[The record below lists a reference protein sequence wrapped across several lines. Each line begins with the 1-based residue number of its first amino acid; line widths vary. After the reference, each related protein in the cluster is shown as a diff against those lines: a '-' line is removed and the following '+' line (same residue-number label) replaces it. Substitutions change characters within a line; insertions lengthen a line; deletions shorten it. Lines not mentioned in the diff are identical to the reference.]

1 MRQIDALRRFYR
13 GHFGR
18 VVAVLLVAGPGVL
31 YAQPNNAAT
40 PLTVGVYPVQITQN
54 EVSSP
59 ADSFMQARANELGHM
74 LATILHQR
82 QDLLVF
88 FPGIIAAHLQQQTP
102 GNPNDKNHV
111 QQLCADLA
119 MQKLLAP
126 VIEVLGG
133 APEAKQRWRM
143 LLRWLDGASGDA
155 TKSHTV
161 EFEINT
167 TLSYDLN
174 QPPAGFEAEKIISN
188 LLSKP
193 EFMLTQTPEPPAL
206 PASSALPELDSPPA
220 KKRRWLW
227 YLTGAAAVGGSAY
240 WIFGRA
246 PEDTGSPQ
254 LLPEP
259 PGPPPK

>member
-1 MRQIDALRRFYR
+1 MRQIDALRRLYR

-18 VVAVLLVAGPGVL
+18 GIALLLVAAPGVL
-31 YAQPNNAAT
+31 FAQPNKPAT
-40 PLTVGVYPVQITQN
+40 PLTVGVYPVQTMQN
-54 EVSSP
+54 NIISP
-59 ADSFMQARANELGHM
+59 GDSLVQARANELGHM
-74 LATILHQR
+74 LATALHQR

-88 FPGIIAAHLQQQTP
+88 FPDILAAHLQQQTP

-119 MQKLLAP
+119 MQKLIAPTIEILA
-126 VIEVLGG
+126 G
-133 APEAKQRWRM
+133 APETRQRWRM
-143 LLRWLDGASGDA
+143 LLRWLDGASGEA
-155 TKSHTV
+155 TKSHAV

-167 TLSYDLN
+167 MQSYDLN
-174 QPPAGFEAEKIISN
+174 QQPPGFEADKIISA

-193 EFMLTQTPEPPAL
+193 EFMLAQTPEPPAL

-240 WIFGRA
+240 WIFGRV
-246 PEDTGSPQ
+246 PENTDTPQ

>member
-1 MRQIDALRRFYR
+1 MRQIDALRRFCR
-13 GHFGR
+13 RHFGR
-18 VVAVLLVAGPGVL
+18 GIAFLLVAGPGVL
-31 YAQPNNAAT
+31 FAQTDNPAT
-40 PLTVGVYPVQITQN
+40 PLTVGVYPVQIIQN
-54 EVSSP
+54 GVISSG
-59 ADSFMQARANELGHM
+59 DSLMQARASELGHI
-74 LATILHQR
+74 LAAVLHQR
-82 QDLLVF
+82 RDLLVF
-88 FPGIIAAHLQQQTP
+88 FPDIIAAHLQQHP
-102 GNPNDKNHV
+102 ASNPSDKKYV

-119 MQKLLAP
+119 MQKLIAP
-126 VIEVLGG
+126 TMEAVAG
-133 APEAKQRWRM
+133 APENRQRWRM
-143 LLRWLDGASGDA
+143 LLRWLDGASGEP
-155 TKSHTV
+155 TKSHAA

-167 TLSYDLN
+167 MQSYSLS
-174 QPPAGFEAEKIISN
+174 QPPEGFNADDLISN

-193 EFMLTQTPEPPAL
+193 EFMLSQTPEPPEL

-246 PEDTGSPQ
+246 PENTDSPQ